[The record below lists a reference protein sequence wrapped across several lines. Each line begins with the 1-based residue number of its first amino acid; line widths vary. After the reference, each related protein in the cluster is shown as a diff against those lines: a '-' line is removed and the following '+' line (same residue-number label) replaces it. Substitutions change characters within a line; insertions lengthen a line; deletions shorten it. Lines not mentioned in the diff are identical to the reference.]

1 MSAAVPDSPIIHF
14 LPYQKAWIADDSRYK
29 IGMFTRRGG
38 KTFGASGEIVDDCA
52 KAEMEGRKTRWTILS
67 RSEHTAKEALE
78 DALKPMTRAY
88 YAVLKGLSN
97 KPAPQFVQ
105 DEFHVPAHL
114 REVRQGDQTFMVDV
128 PEARYKT
135 QEVHF
140 PGGSRVVALSA
151 SPDAARGFGGN
162 LLLDEFAFHADSRR
176 IWGSAFP
183 VAARGGHKIRVIST
197 PNGKGNKFYELMTTV
212 DNGWSKHHVDIYEAV
227 KQGLDVNI
235 DELRKG
241 MADQDAWAQEFE
253 LAWLDEASAWLD
265 YDLISACESNSAGVP
280 LLYMGGMCFV
290 GVDIAARNDL
300 FVIVVMELVGEVLV
314 AREIIAKKRIS
325 FAEQDALLADVMT
338 RYRVVRVRMDQTGM
352 GEKPV
357 EDAKRNH
364 GSERV
369 EGVLF
374 TAPARLDMATSLKE
388 SMQDRKTRIPA
399 GDPVLRADLHSIK
412 SQVGITG
419 ARRLVAD
426 GDSDGHADRFWA
438 LALAVS
444 AAETGVESFGYQ
456 GVPGTRSR
464 WGDRQSGGND
474 GAMAAAAED
483 AAAAND
489 DDGHDDGHHSRGAW

>member
-1 MSAAVPDSPIIHF
+1 MTPVIQF
-14 LPYQKAWIADDSRYK
+14 LPYQRAWIADQSRFK

-38 KTFGASGEIVDDCA
+38 KTFGASGEIVADCTR
-52 KAEMEGRKTRWTILS
+52 AEIDGRKVRWTILS
-67 RSEHTAKEALE
+67 RSENTAKEALE

-97 KPAPQFVQ
+97 RGQPEFVQ
-105 DEFHVPAHL
+105 DEFHVPAHV
-114 REVRQGDQTFMVDV
+114 RETRQGDATFLVDV

-197 PNGKGNKFYELMTTV
+197 PNGKGNKFYELMTSA

-227 KQGLDVNI
+227 RQGLDVNV
-235 DELRKG
+235 DELRTG
-241 MADQDAWAQEFE
+241 MADEDAWAQEFE
-253 LAWLDEASAWLD
+253 LAWLDEASSWLD
-265 YDLISACESNSAGVP
+265 YDLISACEHPQAGLP
-280 LLYMGGMCFV
+280 GNYQGGPCFV

-300 FVIVVMELVGEVLV
+300 FVIWVMELIGDVLWT
-314 AREIIAKKRIS
+314 REIIAKKRIS
-325 FAEQDALLADVMT
+325 FAEQDTLLAGVVK
-338 RYRVVRVRMDQTGM
+338 RYRVVRVLMDQTGM

-357 EDAKRNH
+357 EDAKRVH
-364 GSERV
+364 GADRV

-374 TAPARLDMATSLKE
+374 TSAAKLDMATKLKE
-388 SMQDRKTRIPA
+388 SMQDRKTRLPE
-399 GDPVLRADLHSIK
+399 GDPVLRSDLHSIK
-412 SQVGITG
+412 SLVGLTG
-419 ARRLVAD
+419 IRRLIAD

-438 LALAVS
+438 GAMAVT
-444 AAETGVESFGYQ
+444 AADLGVAEFAYE

-464 WGDRQSGGND
+464 YADRDNSDDDEEGSGGRW
-474 GAMAAAAED
+474 GMQ
-483 AAAAND
+483 
-489 DDGHDDGHHSRGAW
+489 GGAW

>member
-1 MSAAVPDSPIIHF
+1 MSATVPDSPIIKF
-14 LPYQKAWIADDSRYK
+14 LPYQKAWIADDSRFK

-38 KTFGASGEIVDDCA
+38 KTFGSCGEIVDDCI
-52 KAEMEGRKTRWTILS
+52 KAEIDRRKVRWTILS
-67 RSEHTAKEALE
+67 RSEGTAKEALE

-97 KPAPQFVQ
+97 RRMPEFSEG
-105 DEFHVPAHL
+105 EFHVPAHVTEL
-114 REVRQGDQTFMVDV
+114 RQGGETFMVEV
-128 PEARYKT
+128 PEARYRT

-162 LLLDEFAFHADSRR
+162 LLLDEFAFHRDSRR

-197 PNGKGNKFYELMTTV
+197 PNGKGNKFYELMTAK
-212 DNGWSKHHVDIYEAV
+212 DNGWSKHLVDIYEAV
-227 KQGLDVNI
+227 RQGLDVNI
-235 DELRKG
+235 DELRAG

-265 YDLISACESNSAGVP
+265 YDLISSCESSSAGIP
-280 LLYMGGMCFV
+280 SLYMGGLCFV

-300 FVIVVMELVGEVLV
+300 FVIWVAELVGDVLV
-314 AREIIAKKRIS
+314 TREIIAKKRIS
-325 FAEQDALLADVMT
+325 FAEQDALLDDVMR

-357 EDAKRNH
+357 EDAKRRH

-374 TAPARLDMATSLKE
+374 TPAARLDMATSLKE
-388 SMQDRKTRIPA
+388 KMQDRKKRIPA
-399 GDPVLRADLHSIK
+399 GDPILRADLHSIK
-412 SQVGITG
+412 SQVGVTG
-419 ARRLVAD
+419 TRRLIAD

-438 LALAVS
+438 AALATS
-444 AAETGVESFGYQ
+444 AADMGPEIIEYQ

-464 WGDRQSGGND
+464 W
-474 GAMAAAAED
+474 AAPD
-483 AAAAND
+483 SD
-489 DDGHDDGHHSRGAW
+489 DDDDRSDGRWGKRGGAW

>member
-1 MSAAVPDSPIIHF
+1 MSATVPDSPIIEF
-14 LPYQKAWIADDSRYK
+14 LPYQKAWITDDSRFK

-38 KTFGASGEIVDDCA
+38 KTFGSCGEIVDDCV
-52 KAEMEGRKTRWTILS
+52 KAEMEKRKIRWTILS
-67 RSEHTAKEALE
+67 RSENTAKEALE
-78 DALKPMTRAY
+78 DALKPMTRGY
-88 YAVLKGLSN
+88 YAVLSGLSRLGR
-97 KPAPQFVQ
+97 PEFVQ
-105 DEFHVPAHL
+105 DEFHVPAHA
-114 REVRQGDQTFMVDV
+114 REVRQGDQLVQIDV

-176 IWGSAFP
+176 IWGSAYP

-197 PNGKGNKFYELMTTV
+197 PNGKGNKFYEIMTTK
-212 DNGWSKHHVDIYEAV
+212 DNGWSKHHIDIYEAV

-235 DELRKG
+235 EELRKG

-253 LAWLDEASAWLD
+253 LAWLDEASSWLD
-265 YDLISACESNSAGVP
+265 YDLITACEANSAGIP
-280 LLYMGGMCFV
+280 ELYMGGLCFV

-300 FVIVVMELVGEVLV
+300 FVIWVMELVGDVLIT
-314 AREIIAKKRIS
+314 REIIAEKRIN
-325 FAEQDALLADVMT
+325 FAKQDELLADVFR
-338 RYRVVRVRMDQTGM
+338 RYRVVRCRMDQTGM

-364 GSERV
+364 GEDRV

-374 TAPARLDMATSLKE
+374 SVASKLDMATSLKE
-388 SMQDRKTRIPA
+388 SMQDRKSRIPA
-399 GDPVLRADLHSIK
+399 GDPLLRADLHSIK

-419 ARRLVAD
+419 TRRLVAD

-438 LALAVS
+438 AALAVS
-444 AAETGVESFGYQ
+444 AGDMGPVEFAYEGA
-456 GVPGTRSR
+456 PGSRSRFAPRDDDDDDESGGTSR
-464 WGDRQSGGND
+464 WGNRQ
-474 GAMAAAAED
+474 
-483 AAAAND
+483 
-489 DDGHDDGHHSRGAW
+489 GAW